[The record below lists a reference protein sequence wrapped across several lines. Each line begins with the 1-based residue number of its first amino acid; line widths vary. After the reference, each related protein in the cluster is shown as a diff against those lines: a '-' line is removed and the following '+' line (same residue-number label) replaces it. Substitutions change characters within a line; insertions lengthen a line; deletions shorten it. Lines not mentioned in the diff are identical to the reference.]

1 MNERTTLEKIA
12 PTVEEAVSDG
22 LTELG
27 LTAEAVDV
35 EVLDGGSRGL
45 FGVGSR
51 QARVRLTVK
60 TPPSGPGTSLER
72 PVTPRGKASSRS
84 DGVIPVPGR
93 DVVVPVPGRDEVAS
107 AEISEDAFRVLDD
120 NLLFVSRQTVAELLE
135 KMKIPAHVEVRYGE
149 PDEEGQRPV
158 MVDVQ
163 GDDLGMLIGR
173 RAEILNALQYVV
185 NLIVS
190 KQVEHWVQV
199 TIDVQ
204 GYRARHERQLRQMAQ
219 RMADQAMKAGRRQV
233 LEPMSASDRRI
244 IHLALRDHP
253 SVTTQS
259 VGEEP
264 TRKVT
269 IVPKE

>member
-12 PTVEEAVSDG
+12 PTVDEAVAGG
-22 LTELG
+22 LAELG
-27 LTAEAVDV
+27 LSAEAVDV
-35 EVLDGGSRGL
+35 EILDGGSRGL

-60 TPPSGPGTSLER
+60 NLSTEPGTSVIQPAPAHGNAQAL
-72 PVTPRGKASSRS
+72 PAGGSS
-84 DGVIPVPGR
+84 
-93 DVVVPVPGRDEVAS
+93 E
-107 AEISEDAFRVLDD
+107 EFSEEAFSVLDD

-135 KMKIPAHVEVRYGE
+135 KMKIPAHIEVRYGD

-163 GDDLGMLIGR
+163 GDDLGVLIGR
-173 RAEILNALQYVV
+173 RAEILNALQYVT

-190 KQVEHWVQV
+190 KQVERWVQV
-199 TIDVQ
+199 IIDVQ

-244 IHLALRDHP
+244 IHLELRDHP

-269 IVPKE
+269 IIPKE